1 MPPRQTARRRQRAQ
15 QLDAFASAQAGR
27 RRPATSRTSAATR
40 RTLSAGVSPRA
51 TSRTG
56 SDMGSYGRGNTMS
69 RADMDRALAERWN
82 RGGRRSMGSLAYAQ
96 ELRSRRQAARQGRG
110 GVARNARSG
119 AYEAARFH

>member
-1 MPPRQTARRRQRAQ
+1 MPPRQNARRRQRAQ
-15 QLDAFASAQAGR
+15 QLDAFASAQGT

-40 RTLSAGVSPRA
+40 RTLRAGVSPRA

-56 SDMGSYGRGNTMS
+56 ADMGSYGRGNTMS

-96 ELRSRRQAARQGRG
+96 ELRGRRQAARQGRG

-119 AYEAARFH
+119 AYEVARFH

>member
-1 MPPRQTARRRQRAQ
+1 MPPRQNARRKQRAQ
-15 QLDAFASAQAGR
+15 QLDAFASAQTA

-51 TSRTG
+51 TSRSG
-56 SDMGSYGRGNTMS
+56 NDMGRYGAGNTMS
-69 RADMDRALAERWN
+69 RADMDRALATRWN
-82 RGGRRSMGSLAYAQ
+82 RGGRHAMGSLAYAQ

>member
-1 MPPRQTARRRQRAQ
+1 MPPRQNARRRQRAQ
-15 QLDAFASAQAGR
+15 QLDAFASARAT

-69 RADMDRALAERWN
+69 RADMDRALATRWN
-82 RGGRRSMGSLAYAQ
+82 RGGRRAMGSLAYAQ

>member
-15 QLDAFASAQAGR
+15 QLDAFASAR
-27 RRPATSRTSAATR
+27 TTRRPAASRTSAQTR

>member
-1 MPPRQTARRRQRAQ
+1 MPPRQTARRRERAQ
-15 QLDAFASAQAGR
+15 QLDAFASSQAGR
-27 RRPATSRTSAATR
+27 RRAATRTSAATR

-56 SDMGSYGRGNTMS
+56 SDIGSYGRGNTMS

-96 ELRSRRQAARQGRG
+96 ELRGRRQAARQGRG
-110 GVARNARSG
+110 GVARSARSG